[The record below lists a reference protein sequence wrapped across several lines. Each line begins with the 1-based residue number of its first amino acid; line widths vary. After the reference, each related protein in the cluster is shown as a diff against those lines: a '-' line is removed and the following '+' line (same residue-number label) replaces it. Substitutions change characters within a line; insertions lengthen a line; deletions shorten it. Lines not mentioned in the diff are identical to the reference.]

1 MSSSATEPFVTQVTS
16 GVLSRLKQ
24 TIWIEN
30 LIRTIKGYGF
40 DTIPFPPETNVT
52 SLCEQH
58 LKCRLARHDDLMS
71 RRQPTGA
78 ATLASMSIG
87 KIIELLRTSDDL
99 EEEVR
104 TLASNLNS
112 ATICDVLRD
121 PRVPYPAIHACLIR
135 LTDCPSDALEDA
147 RDIIDID
154 EAILTSEQYLRSEGP
169 LKQSGGLLTLNDL
182 ANLLVG
188 QNLSPTGDSPG
199 VSSHIVFRRKEVP
212 KGGLELLGKRSSW
225 VFWVQSS
232 IAGYISAFNSIT
244 NNILDGL
251 NWDNVFVAGDI
262 VLTALVHGS
271 PSEREDRQAKDWGI
285 DIYIYG
291 LGPNEANEK
300 IREIYRVW
308 ESNLPTYTQRLVVK
322 NRKTII
328 FLADY
333 PTRRIQIILKLA
345 PSPLQVLFPIDHDE
359 RALGFDGKD
368 VLMLPRCVRA
378 LQTGYSIFKM
388 DLVWGDHPR
397 GDLSEELHAVHE
409 ARGFHHS
416 SRGFGLRITPSY
428 IKLLK
433 KDYPLAYTL
442 NPSSRFDVDETSDSR
457 FARDPLY
464 TWDGSFDHAIFT
476 QEIDMVNSSLF
487 AGMRIFICKELGLPF
502 QNTGWSNYL
511 TRRIRSHVYGDDLD
525 AVMEK
530 QITLP
535 VLIPLDLEH
544 TIHQYM
550 NSALTD
556 AGIMNDSYRAL
567 IPVHTAGAGTTILP
581 DLEDTTGPHGN
592 VRYWVI
598 SNETMWAGIDHR
610 IDAVFEIL
618 GTLFHHK
625 FGTNRQIDTS
635 TDELRYLA
643 RDLRRRLPPD
653 SIEDKTIGDG
663 QGRW

>member
-1 MSSSATEPFVTQVTS
+1 MSSSATEPFVTQATFGALCRS
-16 GVLSRLKQ
+16 KQ

-30 LIRTIKGYGF
+30 LISTIKGYGF
-40 DTIPFPPETNVT
+40 DKTSVPPETNVT
-52 SLCEQH
+52 SLCVQH
-58 LKCRLARHDDLMS
+58 LKCRLARHDDLIS
-71 RRQPTGA
+71 RRRTTGA

-87 KIIELLRTSDDL
+87 KIIELLKTSDDL

-121 PRVPYPAIHACLIR
+121 PRFPYPATHACLIR
-135 LTDCPSDALEDA
+135 LTDCLSDALEDA
-147 RDIIDID
+147 RNLINID
-154 EAILTSEQYLRSEGP
+154 EAILANEQYLRSQGP
-169 LKQSGGLLTLNDL
+169 LRQSEGLVRLNDL
-182 ANLLVG
+182 ANLLDG
-188 QNLSPTGDSPG
+188 QHSSPTGDSPG
-199 VSSHIVFRRKEVP
+199 VSSHIVFRRQEVP
-212 KGGLELLGKRSSW
+212 KGGLELLGKQSNW
-225 VFWVQSS
+225 FFWVQSS
-232 IAGYISAFNSIT
+232 ITGYVSAFNSIT

-262 VLTALVHGS
+262 VLTALVHGT

-345 PSPLQVLFPIDHDE
+345 PSPLQVLFPIDQDE

-368 VLMLPRCVRA
+368 VLMLPRCVRT
-378 LQTGYSIFKM
+378 LETGYSIFKM
-388 DLVWGDHPR
+388 DLIWGDHPR
-397 GDLSEELHAVHE
+397 GHLSEQLYAVHE

-442 NPSSRFDVDETSDSR
+442 NQSSRLDVDEISDSR
-457 FARDPLY
+457 FAREPLY
-464 TWDGSFDHAIFT
+464 TWDASFDHAIFT
-476 QEIDMVNSSLF
+476 QEIDMVN
-487 AGMRIFICKELGLPF
+487 
-502 QNTGWSNYL
+502 T
-511 TRRIRSHVYGDDLD
+511 IRTHVYGDDLD

-581 DLEDTTGPHGN
+581 DLQDTTGPHGN

-610 IDAVFEIL
+610 IDAVFETL
-618 GTLFHHK
+618 GALFHHK

-643 RDLRRRLPPD
+643 RDLRCRLPPD
-653 SIEDKTIGDG
+653 SIEDKTIRDG